1 MLRNLRIELRRY
13 PEIRRALES
22 ARPLLVRDVLSDPLY
37 DEVRPEWEREGVE
50 ILTRSAIAIPFS
62 LRREQRGVFFLRTS
76 QEDQPLREEDVTF
89 AGTVIGAA
97 VNAIDRAY
105 DLESAISDRER
116 FQELARTDP
125 LTGCFNRRALF
136 DWLEREVE
144 RVKRYHQILAVLL
157 VDLDAFKTVN
167 DRCGHLAGDAV
178 LRQIGELLRHEA
190 RAVDVVARYGGDEF
204 VVGLP
209 ETAAD
214 GAVAF
219 ADRLRRRIAEHN
231 FAPMGD
237 PLYVTASIG
246 VATLPAPDVET
257 VDALIASADAAM
269 YRAKDAGRN
278 QVET

>member
-1 MLRNLRIELRRY
+1 M
-13 PEIRRALES
+13 
-22 ARPLLVRDVLSDPLY
+22 Y

-76 QEDQPLREEDVTF
+76 HEDQPLREEDVTF
-89 AGTVIGAA
+89 ADSVISAA

-144 RVKRYHQILAVLL
+144 RVKRYQQTLAVLL
-157 VDLDAFKTVN
+157 LDLDTFKAVN
-167 DRCGHLAGDAV
+167 DRHGHVAGDAV

-204 VVGLP
+204 VLGLP
-209 ETAAD
+209 ETAMD
-214 GAVAF
+214 GAVVF
-219 ADRLRRRIAEHN
+219 ADRLRRRIAEHD
-231 FAPMGD
+231 FAQSGD
-237 PLYVTASIG
+237 PVYVTASIG

-257 VDALIASADAAM
+257 VEALIAGADAAM
-269 YRAKDAGRN
+269 YRAKGAGRN
-278 QVET
+278 QVEQ